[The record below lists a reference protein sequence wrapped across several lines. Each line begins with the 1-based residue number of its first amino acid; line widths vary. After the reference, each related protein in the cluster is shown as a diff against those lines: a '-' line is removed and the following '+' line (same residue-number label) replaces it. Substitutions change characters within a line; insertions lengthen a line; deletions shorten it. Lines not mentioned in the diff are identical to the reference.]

1 MYDSLHPMLFVC
13 LSPITT
19 FNMTGKQ
26 QSYPPFITQIDVS
39 AETSL
44 HSNRQSSLLDISNC
58 LYSIRAAQE
67 RQNELLE
74 ELVGQIS
81 QMHRQRM
88 YELASWKNANPDL
101 SYFCKL
107 AADKLGKVQT
117 DMLSTITTEVED
129 GYEMFLDSE
138 YALGEFVDRFGP
150 RFAHLN
156 GLLQVLTQ
164 LGNAPDF
171 VTPQQPHVR

>member
-1 MYDSLHPMLFVC
+1 ML
-13 LSPITT
+13 
-19 FNMTGKQ
+19 
-26 QSYPPFITQIDVS
+26 
-39 AETSL
+39 
-44 HSNRQSSLLDISNC
+44 
-58 LYSIRAAQE
+58 AAQD

-88 YELASWKNANPDL
+88 HELATWKQANPDL
-101 SYFCKL
+101 SYFCRL

-129 GYEMFLDSE
+129 GFENFLDSE

-156 GLLQVLTQ
+156 GLLQVLAQ

-171 VTPQQPHVR
+171 VTHQQTNIRES

>member
-1 MYDSLHPMLFVC
+1 
-13 LSPITT
+13 
-19 FNMTGKQ
+19 MTRNQ
-26 QSYPPFITQIDVS
+26 QSNPSFITHIDVF
-39 AETSL
+39 ADTTS
-44 HSNRQSSLLDISNC
+44 SPNRQSTLTDISTC
-58 LYSIRAAQE
+58 LYSIRVAQE

-88 YELASWKNANPDL
+88 YELASWKQANPDL

-129 GYEMFLDSE
+129 GYETFLDSE
-138 YALGEFVDRFGP
+138 YALGEFVERFGP

-156 GLLQVLTQ
+156 GLLQVLAQ

-171 VTPQQPHVR
+171 VTQQQPHVR

>member
-1 MYDSLHPMLFVC
+1 M
-13 LSPITT
+13 
-19 FNMTGKQ
+19 
-26 QSYPPFITQIDVS
+26 
-39 AETSL
+39 
-44 HSNRQSSLLDISNC
+44 
-58 LYSIRAAQE
+58 RAAQE

-74 ELVGQIS
+74 ELIVQIS

-88 YELASWKNANPDL
+88 HELASWKQANPDL

-107 AADKLGKVQT
+107 AAEKLGKVQT
-117 DMLSTITTEVED
+117 DMLSTITNEVED
-129 GYEMFLDSE
+129 GYETFMDSE

-156 GLLQVLTQ
+156 GLLQVLAQ

-171 VTPQQPHVR
+171 VTPQQVAK